1 MNLSVNNVSF
11 NGKKEVL
18 YGIKNAAKSAYE
30 AEISRSYAFGPRPE
44 HREGMIAKSMGKLEA
59 YADMAVKDDA
69 FVSTIKE
76 AGENKTLMAD
86 LGKTLVPVRKNY
98 GEISPINVFKKAMTE
113 AAENTSDNSIISA
126 CQDFLGKLNS
136 AVSKL

>member
-113 AAENTSDNSIISA
+113 AAEKTQSEHIKAA
-126 CQDFLGKLNS
+126 CSGFLNNLKGVL
-136 AVSKL
+136 